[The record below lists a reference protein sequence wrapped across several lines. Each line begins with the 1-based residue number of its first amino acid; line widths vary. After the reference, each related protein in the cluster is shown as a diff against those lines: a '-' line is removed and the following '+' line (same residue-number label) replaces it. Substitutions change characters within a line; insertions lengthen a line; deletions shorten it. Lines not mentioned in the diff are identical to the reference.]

1 MLLEGMAVLA
11 LASILLRRDLL
22 RWELVCR
29 GPLLRFAE
37 MVCSMLLEGM
47 EVSVLV
53 STLLRRNLSSRKVVW
68 RILVWVLVCLIEMMI
83 VRSDICRRGRNWECV
98 VCCYISGSRFTTLYC
113 FNI

>member
-1 MLLEGMAVLA
+1 MLLEGMAVLV

-37 MVCSMLLEGM
+37 MACSMLLEGM

-53 STLLRRNLSSRKVVW
+53 SILLRRNLLRWKVVW
-68 RILVWVLVCLIEMMI
+68 RILVWMLVRLIEMMI
-83 VRSDICRRGRNWECV
+83 VRSDICRRGRNWKGV

-113 FNI
+113 LNI